1 MNGSF
6 GGKNSGFLFTE
17 ALYRI
22 RSDCMAAIWFDKSP
36 DGSGNIPAP
45 ASDWRIF
52 WRMGKHFLISSDFSL
67 SSHSDWWISCKNSKC
82 LFFFAPHLQ

>member
-36 DGSGNIPAP
+36 DGRRVGLLLALI
-45 ASDWRIF
+45 
-52 WRMGKHFLISSDFSL
+52 FLISVKYFVQNILFDFMRGKRQYNL
-67 SSHSDWWISCKNSKC
+67 KLLALH
-82 LFFFAPHLQ
+82 P